1 MRDDYGLIESGIPPE
16 MVAKLLG
23 NRSRQQ
29 IAEAMIAASGDGIKS
44 MGPPGSTVSW
54 TQGLAQ
60 LMKAYQGKKGLEEA
74 TNSRQSIAD
83 EISKGRQAAMEK
95 YQSLVVPA
103 SPGVQPLTPNDDEG
117 NAMPSTP
124 ATSRDPRKAVEFAM
138 ANPYLEKS
146 KLPMMD
152 LADFNRDED
161 RKAQN
166 EFLAA
171 QKAEQLAARKAE
183 LEMRLADAKL
193 AREER
198 AALMKELA
206 EIKKAAGGQGAQ
218 PFFQAIPTTN
228 GIMAFNA
235 RTGKME
241 LVAGPDGGPLTKTA
255 DSPAL
260 QGQISGAKE
269 AAQGGAKA
277 NQEQFT
283 AAQSA
288 ADSLPKMD
296 ALITQL
302 KSSDAITGMGAET
315 LKNIERAKALIS
327 GSVKAGKK
335 VSDTEILDTMLG
347 SDVFPMIQ
355 SLGVGARGMDTPA
368 EREFI
373 RQVMTGT
380 IAMNKDTL
388 IKMAETRKAI
398 AERALNRWNERL
410 NKGELDNW
418 YRDAGRTKQ
427 PLGVPSTN
435 VPTATGPNGQKL
447 YLRNGQWVPQ

>member
-1 MRDDYGLIESGIPPE
+1 
-16 MVAKLLG
+16 
-23 NRSRQQ
+23 
-29 IAEAMIAASGDGIKS
+29 
-44 MGPPGSTVSW
+44 
-54 TQGLAQ
+54 
-60 LMKAYQGKKGLEEA
+60 
-74 TNSRQSIAD
+74 
-83 EISKGRQAAMEK
+83 
-95 YQSLVVPA
+95 
-103 SPGVQPLTPNDDEG
+103 
-117 NAMPSTP
+117 
-124 ATSRDPRKAVEFAM
+124 
-138 ANPYLEKS
+138 
-146 KLPMMD
+146 
-152 LADFNRDED
+152 
-161 RKAQN
+161 
-166 EFLAA
+166 
-171 QKAEQLAARKAE
+171 
-183 LEMRLADAKL
+183 MRLADAKL

-315 LKNIERAKALIS
+315 IKNIERAKALIS